1 LAAGSLSALLFATIP
16 APWVLSAMASL
27 GAVCLFK
34 QALRPL
40 AALLLGC
47 TWSLWHFQQRL
58 DDRLPA
64 ELAGQALAVRGT
76 ITSIPQE
83 YDDYASFVL
92 APLAQAGQPELPGRI
107 LMRWYREWPELSPGQ
122 RWELETLLKPP
133 WAPVNFQGA
142 DREKWLFASGIGAV
156 ATVRGGKQLAAAEPP
171 EAISGAKLAVM
182 RARVMREISR
192 RVEDQRPRSIV
203 QALAVADRSGMRRE
217 DRTLLNLTGTTHL
230 LAISGLHIGLAATGG
245 MALMR
250 GLGWFLPLMGAGRLL
265 HTLLIAGGLLAAV
278 SYAALANFEVPTLR
292 SLAQVLAAMLAVL
305 TSRAM
310 HPARPW
316 LLALCAVLLVD
327 PFAPL
332 GAGFW
337 FSFLAVAALL
347 ALFVPRGARQSAG
360 RTLLMAQGA
369 VMLALLPVSAA
380 WFQSFSLV
388 AFVANLVAI
397 PLVSLAVVPL
407 VLAGVAMFALD
418 AALGAVLGPFPNA
431 LPGAA
436 LAEALAEMLNVVLG
450 GLTALCWSGAGAVA
464 MSLLAFLEWLA
475 ELQGGLTVLRA
486 PGLLQALLALV
497 GAFLLLLPRGLPGR
511 WSGAFLLLPLFL
523 PTGRAPPPGA
533 IELEVL
539 DAGQGTAVLLRTS
552 EHVLLYDS
560 GPGDGGEANL
570 VGSVIAPALN
580 RAGVPAPDRI
590 VISHGDLD
598 HAGGLG
604 TLVRLYPG
612 AEYHANLPRPAADIP
627 PCHAGLTW
635 RWDEVD
641 FTVLHPSP
649 SLPYL
654 GNDSSCVLAVEGR
667 ESRVLL
673 AGDIS
678 GTVEQRLLAADSR
691 PYAVVLVPHH
701 GSMTSSGPPFVD
713 SLRARAAVATAG
725 LGNRFGFPK
734 AEIRRRYEA
743 AGARFWSTGECGA
756 LRLTLH
762 ADGRLEAGS
771 ARLERAAA
779 WRWPAGA
786 GCPAEGAEP

>member
-16 APWVLSAMASL
+16 STGVLSAMVSL
-27 GAVCLFK
+27 GALCLLK
-34 QALRPL
+34 PALRPL

-47 TWSLWHFQQRL
+47 TWSLWHFQLRL
-58 DDRLPA
+58 DDRLAA
-64 ELAGQALAVRGT
+64 ELAGQVLVVRGI

-83 YDDYASFVL
+83 NDDYASFVL
-92 APLAQAGQPELPGRI
+92 APLARAGQPELPARV
-107 LMRWYREWPELSPGQ
+107 LMRWYREWPELAPGQ
-122 RWELETLLKPP
+122 QWDLEALLKPP
-133 WAPVNFQGA
+133 WAPVNFQGV
-142 DREKWLFASGIGAV
+142 DREKWLFADGIGAV
-156 ATVRGGKQLAAAEPP
+156 ATVRGGTRLAAVEPP
-171 EAISGAKLAVM
+171 EVIPAARLAAI

-192 RVEDQRPRSIV
+192 RVEDPRQGSIV

-217 DRTLLNLTGTTHL
+217 DRELLNLTGTTHL

-245 MALMR
+245 IALLR
-250 GLGWFLPLMGAGRLL
+250 GIGWFLPFMGAGRLL

-278 SYAALANFEVPTLR
+278 AYAALANFEVPTLR
-292 SLAQVLAAMLAVL
+292 SLAQLLAVTLAVL
-305 TSRAM
+305 NSRNM

-347 ALFVPRGARQSAG
+347 ALFVPRSSRPSAG
-360 RTLLMAQGA
+360 RALLTAQGA
-369 VMLALLPVSAA
+369 VMLTLLPVSAA
-380 WFQSFSLV
+380 WFQSFSLI

-397 PLVSLAVVPL
+397 PLVSLLVVPL
-407 VLAGVAMFALD
+407 VLAGVAVFALD
-418 AALGAVLGPFPNA
+418 SGMSAVLGLLPLSSPGSA
-431 LPGAA
+431 LPGAGA
-436 LAEALAEMLNVVLG
+436 VNGALG
-450 GLTALCWSGAGAVA
+450 GLTALCWSGAGAA
-464 MSLLAFLEWLA
+464 ALLLLTFLEWLA

-486 PGLLQALLALV
+486 PGLAQALLALA

-523 PTGRAPPPGA
+523 PTGRGPPAGT

-560 GPGDGGEANL
+560 GPGDGGEGNL
-570 VGSVIAPALN
+570 VGGVIAPALS
-580 RAGVPAPDRI
+580 RTGVPAPDRI

-604 TLVRLYPG
+604 TLLRLYPT
-612 AEYHANLPRPAADIP
+612 AEYHANLPLPDTDIP
-627 PCHAGLTW
+627 FCHAGLAW

-667 ESRVLL
+667 GGRVLL

-678 GTVEQRLLAADSR
+678 GSVEQRLLAAVSR
-691 PYAVVLVPHH
+691 HHAVVLVPHH
-701 GSMTSSGPPFVD
+701 GSMTSSSPPFVD
-713 SLRARAAVATAG
+713 SVRARAAVATAG

-734 AEIRRRYEA
+734 PEIRQRYEA

-762 ADGRLEAGS
+762 ADGRLEARS
-771 ARLERAAA
+771 ARSERTAA
-779 WRWPAGA
+779 WRWPVGA
-786 GCPAEGAEP
+786 GCPVEGAEP